1 MEKIYTK
8 EIKFKK
14 DGFEDLKAYQKA
26 FQLALDVFEIS
37 KTFPKEEK
45 YSLTDQ
51 VRRSSRSVCANI
63 AEGYRKRVY
72 PKSFCSKIVDADG
85 ECSETIVHI
94 KFAKYSDYLSEEILE
109 YFESGYKEVGKILNY
124 MFENPEKFNGGIN
137 QSIVSGENSDE
148 YYESYFL

>member
-1 MEKIYTK
+1 MDKIYKK
-8 EIKFKK
+8 EINFRK

-26 FQLALDVFEIS
+26 FQLGLDIMEIS
-37 KTFPKEEK
+37 KSFPKEEK

-85 ECSETIVHI
+85 ECSETVVHI
-94 KFAKYSDYLSEEILE
+94 KFAKYAEYISEETLQ
-109 YFESGYKEVGKILNY
+109 YFESGYEEVGRILNY
-124 MFENPEKFNGGIN
+124 MFHNPEKFSGNES
-137 QSIVSGENSDE
+137 SIVSEPFE
-148 YYESYFL
+148 